1 MSIIDLLK
9 KGVHNPEKIFP
20 YITQQLIKK
29 PLALGFRYNLN
40 QMNIYERD
48 WDLLIILDACRVD
61 AIEAVSSEY
70 EFLPETVQHST
81 SVGGGSPAWLAN
93 TFTEEWTN
101 EINDTGYISANPHT
115 RRVLSDQTEGLFTDR
130 GEYADRISDFDHF
143 SAVWETQWDAELGT
157 VPARAVTD
165 YLIRYYRSQ
174 PSHRTIAHYMQPHFP
189 SVPTPLGEGMNI
201 SDDAKWHSKDTWTL
215 VRQGKVSEEEAYTAY
230 MDNLRYVLDEVKML
244 LSNISAEK
252 VVITAD
258 HGNAFGE
265 WGEYSHG
272 QSFIGAV
279 RDVPWIRTSAQDE
292 GEYTPE
298 IETNSGDNSQSVEEK
313 LQALGYKI

>member
-9 KGVHNPEKIFP
+9 KGVHNPEKISP
-20 YITQQLIKK
+20 YISQQLIKK
-29 PLALGFRYNLN
+29 PLGLRYNLN

-81 SVGGGSPAWLAN
+81 SVGGGSPTWLAN

-115 RRVLSDQTEGLFTDR
+115 RRVLSDQTEGLFADR
-130 GEYADRISDFDHF
+130 GGYADRISDFDHF

-215 VRQGKVSEEEAYTAY
+215 VRQGKVSEEEAYAAY

-279 RDVPWIRTSAQDE
+279 RDVPWIRTCAQDE

>member
-81 SVGGGSPAWLAN
+81 SVGGGSPTWLAN

-115 RRVLSDQTEGLFTDR
+115 RRVLSDQTEGLFADR
-130 GEYADRISDFDHF
+130 GGYTDRISDFDHF

-215 VRQGKVSEEEAYTAY
+215 VRQGKVSEEEAYAAY